1 MFGTKQDQQ
10 KKCCLFCFFGT
21 LQRLSGHVGEMKLY
35 QVDVVCFHPETAGRL
50 ARQIFVQFV
59 GGTASYRKGV
69 QTNWIFLQMCCGEKS
84 IE

>member
-1 MFGTKQDQQ
+1 
-10 KKCCLFCFFGT
+10 
-21 LQRLSGHVGEMKLY
+21 MKLY